1 MLGIGQCITPGNVI
15 GVDMDSM
22 DEEIHSGHG
31 PGRTIHFL
39 AVDRNL
45 IQITSLTS
53 STNQQRSRA
62 TGGIVNRVT
71 SPGGGQHTHQF
82 RNHAR
87 SKETARLFA
96 GFSGKF
102 ADHVFIGITDYIC
115 RIFTGANFNLGRLQ
129 AQRLKIFQKRTQLG
143 YLLLRITQHGFA
155 VEIDAAEH
163 TSQFGVAVLD
173 ALQGSIDHFTDFGI
187 KSILVK
193 IIKSFLLPQDKW
205 QILFGPFNA
214 DLVTLV
220 PFLQI
225 SEELLVGVIQIFQEQ
240 HG

>member
-1 MLGIGQCITPGNVI
+1 
-15 GVDMDSM
+15 MDSM

-39 AVDRNL
+39 TVDRNL
-45 IQITSLTS
+45 IRITNLTS
-53 STNQQRSRA
+53 SADQQRSRA

-71 SPGGGQHTHQF
+71 GPGCGQHAHQF

-87 SKETARLFA
+87 SKETARFFS

-102 ADHVFIGITDYIC
+102 ADHVFISITDHIR
-115 RIFTGANFNLGRLQ
+115 RIFAGANLNLGRLQ
-129 AQRLKIFQKRTQLG
+129 AQRLKILQKRTQLG
-143 YLLLRITQHGFA
+143 YLLLRIAQHGFT

-173 ALQGSIDHFTDFGI
+173 ALQGGIDHFTDFGI
-187 KSILVK
+187 KSVLVE
-193 IIKSFLLPQDKW
+193 IIKSFLLSQDEW

-214 DLVTLV
+214 DLVALV
-220 PFLQI
+220 PFFQI